1 VRRNQK
7 GKNMD
12 KLQALKTLLEVADA
26 GGFAKAAQRLGVA
39 TSSVT
44 RLMDGLEASLGAAL
58 LTRTPRKVSLTDA
71 GIAYVEQIGK
81 VLDDLAEADE
91 SVFDSGASPVGALR
105 VAVPS
110 TFGRLRLASHLAA
123 FLAEHPRVILD
134 VVVADHYA
142 DLATERIDVAVR
154 IGVPD
159 RDGNLVVRKLADNP
173 RVVVASG
180 DYLARSGT
188 PRTPGEL
195 ASHEC
200 LRFAY
205 GGSHRARQE
214 WTFREQDADTRV
226 EVHGHLLSN
235 NVDML
240 REAALAGRGIA
251 LLPDWLVEADLRAG
265 RLVRLFERHEASPQ
279 DRSGI
284 VYAAYLPNRRQ
295 SSKVRALV
303 RFLEARV
310 GVAGED

>member
-1 VRRNQK
+1 
-7 GKNMD
+7 MD

-44 RLMDGLEASLGAAL
+44 RLMDALEASLGAAL

-71 GIAYVEQIGK
+71 GIAYVEQINK

-105 VAVPS
+105 IAVPS
-110 TFGRLRLASHLAA
+110 TFGRLRLAPHLAA
-123 FLAEHPRVILD
+123 FLAEHPRVVLD

-142 DLATERIDVAVR
+142 DLALERIDVAVR

-159 RDGNLVVRKLADNP
+159 RDVNLVVRKLADNP
-173 RVVVASG
+173 RAVVASP
-180 DYLARSGT
+180 DYLARCGT
-188 PRTPGEL
+188 PQKPEEL

-214 WTFREQDADTRV
+214 WTFREKDGGETRV

-240 REAALAGRGIA
+240 LGAALAGRGIA
-251 LLPDWLVEADLRAG
+251 LLPDWLVEADVRAG
-265 RLVRLFERHEASPQ
+265 RLLRLFRHHEASPHET
-279 DRSGI
+279 GGV

-310 GVAGED
+310 GVPGEG